1 MTTSAKIS
9 KNFVSILIGMGQPLE
24 TFCNKNLSIPFFF
37 ESQQETG
44 RDCMSVVLD
53 RTYMC
58 MIINSLKKLVLG
70 KYPLFERLC
79 CNY

>member
-9 KNFVSILIGMGQPLE
+9 KNFVSILIGMGQSLE

-44 RDCMSVVLD
+44 SSSKNVSFYLIGVFL
-53 RTYMC
+53 
-58 MIINSLKKLVLG
+58 
-70 KYPLFERLC
+70 
-79 CNY
+79 